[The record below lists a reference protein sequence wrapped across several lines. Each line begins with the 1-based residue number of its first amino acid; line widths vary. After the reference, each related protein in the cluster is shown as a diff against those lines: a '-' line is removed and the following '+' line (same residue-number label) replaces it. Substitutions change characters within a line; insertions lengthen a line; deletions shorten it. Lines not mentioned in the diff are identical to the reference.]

1 MQLFN
6 NYDGVNVSYSKCKKK
21 IELISWELISRE
33 DTHSI
38 IYDTTTG
45 TTSEGGHYETCHLH
59 AFIMLEL
66 FFCCLELCL
75 SGCKSFLE
83 LLHKLGGLTELKL

>member
-1 MQLFN
+1 MCQVDL
-6 NYDGVNVSYSKCKKK
+6 V
-21 IELISWELISRE
+21 ELISRE

-45 TTSEGGHYETCHLH
+45 TTSEGGHYETYHLH

-83 LLHKLGGLTELKL
+83 LLHKLGGLTELEL